1 MQNAII
7 RTLVGVGLCSCSLFG
22 FSADWKPDVLGD
34 SYEQKT
40 VELADDYSGKVRTTV
55 VRHKTSGQGN
65 TAVLYLHGYNDYFFQ
80 SQLGDSIV
88 AHGYA
93 FYAVDLRKYGRSLL
107 PEQLKFEVR
116 DLKEYFEDLDVALNE
131 IASDGYANVVFLA
144 HSTGGLTMSYYL
156 SQHLS
161 DRPQVKALIL
171 NSPFLDMN
179 LSKFQENF
187 LVPMV
192 AALPFKNMKIKQG
205 DSRAYAESLLAA
217 YHGEWEYDTEW
228 KMEVSPEVTSGWI
241 SAIHKAQRTLQKGT
255 DIRIPILLMH
265 SNRSVYGDKW
275 TPEFNSGDAV
285 LDVNDIS
292 KYGKMLGPNVTEFV
306 VDDGLHDL
314 ILSRKDVRDK
324 VYAEMFL
331 WLDKVLQGK

>member
-7 RTLVGVGLCSCSLFG
+7 RTLAGLGVCSCSLLS
-22 FSADWKPDVLGD
+22 FSADWKPDVLGEN
-34 SYEQKT
+34 YEQKT

-55 VRHKTSGQGN
+55 VRHKTAGQGN

-107 PEQLKFEVR
+107 PDQLKFEVR
-116 DLKEYFEDLDVALNE
+116 NLKEYFEDLDVALKE
-131 IASDGYANVVFLA
+131 IENDGYKNVVFLA

-156 SQHLS
+156 SQHLA

-187 LVPMV
+187 LVPVV
-192 AALPFKNMKIKQG
+192 ASMPFKNMKIKQG
-205 DSRAYAESLLAA
+205 DSRAYAESLLSA
-217 YHGEWEYDTEW
+217 YHGEWEYDTGW
-228 KMEVSPEVTSGWI
+228 KLEVSPDVTSGWI

-255 DIRIPILLMH
+255 DIKVPILLMH
-265 SNRSVYGDKW
+265 SDKSIYGDEW
-275 TPEFNSGDAV
+275 TPEFNCGDAV
-285 LDVNDIS
+285 LDVADIS
-292 KYGKMLGPNVTEFV
+292 KYGKKLGPNVTEFV
-306 VDDGLHDL
+306 AEDGLHDL

-324 VYAEMFL
+324 VYAEMFM
-331 WLDKVLQGK
+331 WLENVLQGK